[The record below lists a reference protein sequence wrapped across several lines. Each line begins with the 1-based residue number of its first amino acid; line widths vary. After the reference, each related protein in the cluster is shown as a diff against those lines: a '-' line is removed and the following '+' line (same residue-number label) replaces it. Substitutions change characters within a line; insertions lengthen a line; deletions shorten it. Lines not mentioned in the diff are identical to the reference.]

1 MAQELRLIS
10 GHAMI
15 MRIANAVSEL
25 RGWRAWGAA
34 FLSGASSTIA
44 LPPFHIFVV
53 LFFTLP
59 IFVWLL
65 DGVNDPTPSTRWRV
79 MWRAGVLGW
88 FFGFGYFL
96 FGLYWIGYAFLVE
109 AEKFAFLLPFAV
121 TLLPTGLAIFTGLA
135 AALSRLVWFAGYRRI
150 AMLAIIWT
158 CFEWLRG
165 HIFTGFPWNQIGES
179 LIGSDALIQPAA
191 MIGALGLSFVVMLV
205 ATTLATHDPR
215 LPRALRKERHVLG
228 VPFAAIC
235 ALLLLWLGGTIR
247 LATSQD
253 TPVEN
258 VSLRLIQPDISLK
271 DKWQDA
277 DRASAIIGK
286 LLRMSE
292 TGTPAS
298 PRLNARS
305 IVIWP
310 EGAIPVLLPYEPYL
324 RSAIARI
331 LPEGAILI
339 AGGPRGEPDPDSNSD
354 RLTHF
359 YNSLFVVNDA
369 GEIVETY
376 DKAHLVPFGEYVPFR
391 QILGRLGLRKIT
403 QFQGSFDEGP
413 GPRTLSLPGRPAFSP
428 LICYEIIFADGVVAA
443 DHRPDWL
450 LTITNDA
457 WFGNSG
463 GPYQHFAQ
471 ARMRAVEQG
480 LPVVRVAN
488 SGISGVIDAY
498 GRVQSETSLNTTD
511 VVDSTLPAAITP
523 TLYARLGDAF
533 LALVMLATG
542 FAATYGRRRF

>member
-1 MAQELRLIS
+1 MAQEIRLVS
-10 GHAMI
+10 GQAMI

-34 FLSGASSTIA
+34 FLSGALSTLA

-79 MWRAGVLGW
+79 MRRAGVLGW

-96 FGLYWIGYAFLVE
+96 FGLYWIGHAFLVE
-109 AEKFAFLLPFAV
+109 ADKFAFLLPFAV
-121 TLLPTGLAIFTGLA
+121 TLLPAGLALFTALA
-135 AALSRLVWFAGYRRI
+135 AGLSRLVWFAGYRRI

-158 CFEWLRG
+158 CCEWLRG
-165 HIFTGFPWNQIGES
+165 HVFTGFPWNQIGES
-179 LIGSDALIQPAA
+179 LIGSDALIQTAA

-205 ATTLATHDPR
+205 GASLATHDPR
-215 LPRALRKERHVLG
+215 LPRSLRNDRHILG
-228 VPFAAIC
+228 VPLAAIC
-235 ALLLLWLGGTIR
+235 ALLLLWLGGAIR
-247 LATSQD
+247 LATTQD
-253 TPVEN
+253 VPVEN
-258 VSLRLIQPDISLK
+258 VSLRLVQPDISLK

-286 LLRMSE
+286 LLRMSAAP
-292 TGTPAS
+292 TPAS
-298 PRLNARS
+298 PGLGAHS

-310 EGAIPVLLPYEPYL
+310 EGAIPVLLPFEPYL
-324 RSAIARI
+324 RSAIARV
-331 LPEGAILI
+331 LPQGAILI
-339 AGGPRGEPDPDSNSD
+339 AGGPRGEPDPDSDSG

-359 YNSLFVVNDA
+359 YNSLFVVDDA

-403 QFQGSFDEGP
+403 QFQGSFDTGP
-413 GPRTLSLPGRPAFSP
+413 GPRTLSLPGVPDFSP
-428 LICYEIIFADGVVAA
+428 LICYEIIFANDVVAPG
-443 DHRPDWL
+443 HRPQWL

-498 GRVQSETSLNTTD
+498 GRVQSQTSLNSSQL
-511 VVDSTLPAAITP
+511 VDATLPSAITP
-523 TLYARLGDAF
+523 TLYARLGDGF

-542 FAATYGRRRF
+542 FAAIYGRKRF